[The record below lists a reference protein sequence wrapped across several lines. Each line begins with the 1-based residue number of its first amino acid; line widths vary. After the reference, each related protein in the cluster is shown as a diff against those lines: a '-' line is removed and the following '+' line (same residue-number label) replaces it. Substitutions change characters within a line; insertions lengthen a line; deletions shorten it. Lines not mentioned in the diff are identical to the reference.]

1 MVMQEKEVSNRHYQ
15 ELSRLREI
23 SFNLDKDI
31 DAQKK
36 RIDILRSEAENN
48 EQRILSIN
56 DMLAQRDDAIHRTM
70 SKIQDCHQQIQE
82 LKYNLNKLDGELGY
96 FESQNEQHK
105 AAQQQ
110 LLKANDHEYMQ
121 GKDLALKL

>member
-70 SKIQDCHQQIQE
+70 SKIQDCH
-82 LKYNLNKLDGELGY
+82 
-96 FESQNEQHK
+96 
-105 AAQQQ
+105 
-110 LLKANDHEYMQ
+110 
-121 GKDLALKL
+121 

>member
-56 DMLAQRDDAIHRTM
+56 DMLA
-70 SKIQDCHQQIQE
+70 
-82 LKYNLNKLDGELGY
+82 
-96 FESQNEQHK
+96 
-105 AAQQQ
+105 
-110 LLKANDHEYMQ
+110 
-121 GKDLALKL
+121 

>member
-1 MVMQEKEVSNRHYQ
+1 MQEKEVSNRHYQ

-56 DMLAQRDDAIHRTM
+56 DMLA
-70 SKIQDCHQQIQE
+70 
-82 LKYNLNKLDGELGY
+82 
-96 FESQNEQHK
+96 
-105 AAQQQ
+105 
-110 LLKANDHEYMQ
+110 
-121 GKDLALKL
+121 